1 MATKTVNARN
11 YTKADFDRRLRY
23 LSDSQELAK
32 LLNEMSEPY
41 PYYVFRAKQLS
52 FLPIITI
59 DAAKLSYFAK
69 SMVAIVRLPHRKGH
83 FMISCM
89 H

>member
-32 LLNEMSEPY
+32 LLNELSEPY
-41 PYYVFRAKQLS
+41 PYYVFRAKQPQVQHRTAIPS
-52 FLPIITI
+52 
-59 DAAKLSYFAK
+59 AG
-69 SMVAIVRLPHRKGH
+69 VA
-83 FMISCM
+83 
-89 H
+89 

>member
-11 YTKADFDRRLRY
+11 YTKADFDRQLRY

-32 LLNEMSEPY
+32 LLNELSEPY

-52 FLPIITI
+52 FLADTN
-59 DAAKLSYFAK
+59 
-69 SMVAIVRLPHRKGH
+69 MAIVRLPHRKGH

-89 H
+89 R

>member
-32 LLNEMSEPY
+32 LLNELSGPY

-52 FLPIITI
+52 FLADTNNINRRCRTFLLRKKHGGYREITAPK
-59 DAAKLSYFAK
+59 DRK
-69 SMVAIVRLPHRKGH
+69 SVV
-83 FMISCM
+83 
-89 H
+89 